1 MTEKYAPSLLAE
13 VAEICADVHG
23 IRPHNL
29 TLQERLGVSKNT
41 ARNMIYAARKAGHRI
56 EDDRGSRCLP
66 DRSVLA
72 CSCGEQFDVDDG
84 VNPVGRLR
92 RHTRSAHGRI
102 PLAAERTPIQV
113 AA

>member
-72 CSCGEQFDVDDG
+72 CSCGEQFEVESVRPVD
-84 VNPVGRLR
+84 RLL
-92 RHTRSAHGRI
+92 RHTRTAHGRV
-102 PLAAERTPIQV
+102 PSMLERTPKQV